1 MGKAKRKD
9 SLNKKRA
16 LKKNYQFITFSD
28 IKTDKFNPIYSEDQL
43 ERLIQIE
50 QFRYLKEID
59 DSYQVSRHF
68 ARQLIAAENYPRI
81 CLEQKIIIELLKFSI
96 NDRTYGEDRSP
107 YYGQNFER
115 VREIGEKLNLLGG
128 FDLMRLACD
137 LVPIYDQR
145 NLDYAWNGIGDWK
158 A

>member
-1 MGKAKRKD
+1 MGKAKRQN

-16 LKKNYQFITFSD
+16 LQKNYQFITFSD

-96 NDRTYGEDRSP
+96 NDRTRGEDRSP

-128 FDLMRLACD
+128 FELMRLACN
-137 LVPIYDQR
+137 LVPIYDRR

>member
-1 MGKAKRKD
+1 MGKAKRR
-9 SLNKKRA
+9 SGLNKKRA
-16 LKKNYQFITFSD
+16 LQKNYQFITFSD
-28 IKTDKFNPIYSEDQL
+28 IKTDEFNPIYSEDEL
-43 ERLIQIE
+43 ESLIQSEHFGFI
-50 QFRYLKEID
+50 KEID
-59 DSYQVSRHF
+59 DSYQASRHL
-68 ARQLIAAENYPRI
+68 ARQLIAAENCPQI

-96 NDRTYGEDRSP
+96 NDRTYGDDRSP
-107 YYGQNFER
+107 YCGQNFER
-115 VREIGEKLNLLGG
+115 VREIGEKLNKLGG

>member
-1 MGKAKRKD
+1 MGSAKRRS

-16 LKKNYQFITFSD
+16 LQKNYQFITISD
-28 IKTDKFNPIYSEDQL
+28 IKTDKFNPVYSEDKL
-43 ERLIQIE
+43 ECLIQSE
-50 QFRYLKEID
+50 HFRYLKEID
-59 DSYQVSRHF
+59 DRYQVSRHL
-68 ARQLIAAENYPRI
+68 ARQLIAAENYPQI
-81 CLEQKIIIELLKFSI
+81 CIEQKIIIELLKFSI
-96 NDRTYGEDRSP
+96 NDRTRGDNRSP
-107 YYGQNFER
+107 YSGQNFEQ
-115 VREIGEKLNLLGG
+115 VRSIGEKLNKLGG

>member
-1 MGKAKRKD
+1 MGKAKRQ
-9 SLNKKRA
+9 SGLNKKRA
-16 LKKNYQFITFSD
+16 LQKNYQFITISD
-28 IKTDKFNPIYSEDQL
+28 IKTDKFNPIYEKYDLQC
-43 ERLIQIE
+43 LIQSE

-59 DSYQVSRHF
+59 DSYQVSRHS

-96 NDRTYGEDRSP
+96 NDKTYGDDRSP
-107 YYGQNFER
+107 YCGQNFER
-115 VREIGEKLNLLGG
+115 VREIGSKLNLLGG
-128 FDLMRLACD
+128 FDLMRLACS

-145 NLDYAWNGIGDWK
+145 NLDYAWNGIGDCQ